1 MPSTRYH
8 FAEPESLEDA
18 ESRLGVLVDETQDIE
33 SQLSNPD
40 KTEPGTGERMSD
52 ENYRG
57 WKYQANRALAI
68 KRAEQRFLKR
78 WVRTYHVAKRKRILD
93 ALDSDPTLSLLN
105 GLYVIAKRWIR
116 EGANFSEIG
125 AVELE
130 YLEMVRHHLDAPQN

>member
-8 FAEPESLEDA
+8 FAEPESLEEA

-33 SQLSNPD
+33 SQLSNPH

-52 ENYRG
+52 ESYRA

-78 WVRTYHVAKRKRILD
+78 WLRVYHVFRRRRALE
-93 ALDSDPTLSLLN
+93 ALDGDPTLGLLN
-105 GLYVIAKRWIR
+105 GLYLIVKRWVR
-116 EGANFSEIG
+116 TNANVSGLTTSEK
-125 AVELE
+125 E
-130 YLEMVRHHLDAPQN
+130 YLEMVQHHLDEI